1 MKKRMILIGSIRAG
15 IVLILSMMTT
25 VVSAQTIKSNEIKT
39 NIVQQLKETMKD
51 NDRKPGDIL
60 NITLLKD
67 VIKDSGW
74 FPGLFLLTFFII
86 LISGIVF
93 SYIGFILL

>member
-39 NIVQQLKETMKD
+39 NIVQQL
-51 NDRKPGDIL
+51 
-60 NITLLKD
+60 
-67 VIKDSGW
+67 
-74 FPGLFLLTFFII
+74 
-86 LISGIVF
+86 
-93 SYIGFILL
+93 